1 MENKNGLLLKRKV
14 GESIIVGDAII
25 KILEIGKS
33 SVRIAIQAPKTTR
46 ILREELK
53 DIKWT
58 HQNITI

>member
-53 DIKWT
+53 DIK
-58 HQNITI
+58 